1 MRVTGLDRRLKTVI
15 FVLFVVFVCGAVA
28 FPFYWMIVSALQTGR
43 GLFTYPPMLY
53 PDNFEFKSFRTVL
66 SNTGLP
72 RWLWNSFL
80 VSLAS
85 SLGALLVGAPGAY
98 ALSRFRY
105 RGKNLFAILIL
116 TTQMM
121 PPLVLVIP
129 LFVIFR
135 HLHLSDSLTG
145 LVLANF
151 TFALPVCVWMLRAIF
166 DSIPEEIEEAA
177 RIDGCSYGQVLIRIT
192 APLAL
197 PGFVATGIFAFLT
210 SWDEFM
216 FSRTVIT
223 AKDKWVASI
232 GLSSFIG
239 EYITPWD
246 EIMAAATLFTV
257 PPVILFLLV
266 QRYFVAGLAAGGVK
280 G

>member
-1 MRVTGLDRRLKTVI
+1 MRTGASRHRGGRLLFCAMVVVT
-15 FVLFVVFVCGAVA
+15 CGAVA
-28 FPFYWMIVSALQTGR
+28 FPFYWMIVTALQTGR
-43 GLFTYPPMLY
+43 GLFSYPPLLW
-53 PDNFEFKSFRTVL
+53 PDNFAFQSFKAVL
-66 SNTGLP
+66 SGTALP
-72 RWLWNSFL
+72 RWLANSL
-80 VSLAS
+80 IVSLAS
-85 SLGALLVGAPGAY
+85 SLAALLVGTPGAY

-105 RGKNLFAILIL
+105 RGKTSFAILIL

-129 LFVIFR
+129 LYIIFR
-135 HLHLSDSLTG
+135 ALALSDSLTG
-145 LVLANF
+145 LALANF
-151 TFALPVCVWMLRAIF
+151 AFALPVCVWMLRAIF
-166 DSIPEEIEEAA
+166 DSIPEDIEEAA
-177 RIDGCSYGQVLIRIT
+177 RIDGCSYTQVLVRIT

-223 AKDKWVASI
+223 ATEKWVASI

-239 EYITPWD
+239 IYLTPWD
-246 EIMAAATLFTV
+246 QTMAAAALFTL

-266 QRYFVAGLAAGGVK
+266 QRYFVAGLSAGGVK

>member
-1 MRVTGLDRRLKTVI
+1 MRSPRWRRVVLRAAFLALAVI
-15 FVLFVVFVCGAVA
+15 VCGVVA
-28 FPFYWMIVSALQTGR
+28 FPFYWMVVTSLQSER
-43 GLFTYPPMLY
+43 GLFSYPPHLW
-53 PDNFEFKSFRTVL
+53 PDDLVFKSYRTVL
-66 SNTGLP
+66 YTTALA
-72 RWLWNSFL
+72 RWLSNSLVVSL
-80 VSLAS
+80 VSSLA
-85 SLGALLVGAPGAY
+85 ALLIAAPGAY

-105 RGKNLFAILIL
+105 RGKTAFAILIL

-129 LFVIFR
+129 LFIIFR
-135 HLHLSDSLTG
+135 HLRLTDSLTG
-145 LVLANF
+145 LILANF
-151 TFALPVCVWMLRAIF
+151 AFALPVCVWMLRAIF
-166 DSIPEEIEEAA
+166 DSIPQEIEQAA
-177 RIDGCSYGQVLIRIT
+177 RIDGCSYPQVLLRIT

-216 FSRTVIT
+216 FARTVIT
-223 AKDKWVASI
+223 ATEKWVASI

-239 EYITPWD
+239 VYLTPWD
-246 EIMAAATLFTV
+246 QTMAAAALFTL
-257 PPVILFLLV
+257 PPIVLFLLV